1 MKIPFLDLK
10 SIHNECLNEIN
21 NAIADVLDQNSYI
34 LGPQVLS
41 FEKNFRSYVRA
52 KEAIGVASGC
62 DAIYLAL
69 KSMGIKK
76 GDEVITVAN
85 TFVGT
90 VFPIIHAGATPVLA
104 DCNADTLNIDVSQIE
119 ALVTPKT
126 KAIIPVHLYG
136 QPADMNEI
144 MSIAKKYHLYV
155 LEDAAQAHGAKYKN
169 KYCGSIG
176 DAAGFS
182 FYPGK
187 NLGAM
192 GDGGAVTTNNLSLA
206 EKIRIRR
213 NYGQKQKYHHEEVG
227 LNSRLDSI
235 QAAILDVK
243 LKRLD
248 KANQGRREV
257 SINYRKLLKDLPI
270 FIPHERPYNLCV
282 HHLFVIQVKDR
293 KSLGDY
299 LNKHEIQTGIHYP
312 IPIHRLSAFDNLQM
326 KKGAFPVTEK
336 SSKELLSL
344 PIFPNMKKNQV
355 EFVCET
361 IHNYFRD
368 YA

>member
-41 FEKNFRSYVRA
+41 FEKNFCSYVCA

-136 QPADMNEI
+136 QPADM
-144 MSIAKKYHLYV
+144 
-155 LEDAAQAHGAKYKN
+155 
-169 KYCGSIG
+169 
-176 DAAGFS
+176 
-182 FYPGK
+182 
-187 NLGAM
+187 
-192 GDGGAVTTNNLSLA
+192 
-206 EKIRIRR
+206 R
-213 NYGQKQKYHHEEVG
+213 
-227 LNSRLDSI
+227 
-235 QAAILDVK
+235 
-243 LKRLD
+243 
-248 KANQGRREV
+248 
-257 SINYRKLLKDLPI
+257 
-270 FIPHERPYNLCV
+270 
-282 HHLFVIQVKDR
+282 
-293 KSLGDY
+293 
-299 LNKHEIQTGIHYP
+299 
-312 IPIHRLSAFDNLQM
+312 
-326 KKGAFPVTEK
+326 
-336 SSKELLSL
+336 
-344 PIFPNMKKNQV
+344 
-355 EFVCET
+355 
-361 IHNYFRD
+361 
-368 YA
+368 